1 MKKERNVRLFPP
13 IVVNFAVVA
22 ILTATAIMSTGSGV
36 NTDAAEST
44 IEEQQTLALTPTA
57 ETQITAEQT
66 TDTEQE
72 NTYIGTFS
80 RDWDSEDAE
89 ILLKIAMAE
98 AEGES
103 TEGKALVMLVVINR
117 AFSGDFPN
125 TIYDVVFQ
133 PGQFSVTTDGGRYW
147 TTEPNEDCYK
157 ALELLYQGWNES
169 QGALYFESCK
179 GGSWHSDHLEFLFK
193 EGNHKFYK

>member
-157 ALELLYQGWNES
+157 ALELLYQG
-169 QGALYFESCK
+169 
-179 GGSWHSDHLEFLFK
+179 
-193 EGNHKFYK
+193 